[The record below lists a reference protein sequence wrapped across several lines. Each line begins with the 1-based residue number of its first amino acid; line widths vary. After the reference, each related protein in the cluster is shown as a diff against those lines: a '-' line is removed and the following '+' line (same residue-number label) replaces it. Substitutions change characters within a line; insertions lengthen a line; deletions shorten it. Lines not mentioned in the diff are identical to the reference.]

1 MPRFLKSKLNSTLH
15 RIMQAYLNDAFAP
28 LREGSF
34 ISKERLEK
42 RIQAAHYH
50 LMLMADVVPFSYEV
64 MPRALED
71 EWEALAGQLDAEPA
85 EKRQQVF
92 DALLRKTLKFLEYI
106 TTLERARQTTDDAD
120 NVRMMSSEQMQA
132 ELKRLDTML
141 KGATQKLEEA
151 MKKGDSNNEDIARL
165 KGIISEYQSKIVT
178 LRDKQEAHESD
189 KLSEAEWNQRLT
201 DSFAELDEKS
211 SKLNFEVVLARI
223 EYFVCVGLLIGVS
236 IWFFCWYHDF
246 YGQLTAE
253 QSPIHITSW
262 ISYLPY
268 ALPVT
273 AYIALMWILMVQKNR
288 ASKLSIMLSTRLAN
302 VHYLEG
308 LMKLVN
314 RLSSNTD
321 TAVTRIN
328 VVVEKMIDSYL
339 RQLEAP
345 ELTEKR
351 IDKIEEKEQREVPQ
365 NRLKDEL
372 MKLLKHE

>member
-1 MPRFLKSKLNSTLH
+1 M
-15 RIMQAYLNDAFAP
+15 
-28 LREGSF
+28 
-34 ISKERLEK
+34 
-42 RIQAAHYH
+42 
-50 LMLMADVVPFSYEV
+50 
-64 MPRALED
+64 
-71 EWEALAGQLDAEPA
+71 
-85 EKRQQVF
+85 
-92 DALLRKTLKFLEYI
+92 
-106 TTLERARQTTDDAD
+106 
-120 NVRMMSSEQMQA
+120 
-132 ELKRLDTML
+132 
-141 KGATQKLEEA
+141 
-151 MKKGDSNNEDIARL
+151 
-165 KGIISEYQSKIVT
+165 
-178 LRDKQEAHESD
+178 
-189 KLSEAEWNQRLT
+189 
-201 DSFAELDEKS
+201 
-211 SKLNFEVVLARI
+211 LARI

>member
-141 KGATQKLEEA
+141 KGATQKLEEV
-151 MKKGDSNNEDIARL
+151 MK
-165 KGIISEYQSKIVT
+165 
-178 LRDKQEAHESD
+178 
-189 KLSEAEWNQRLT
+189 
-201 DSFAELDEKS
+201 
-211 SKLNFEVVLARI
+211 
-223 EYFVCVGLLIGVS
+223 
-236 IWFFCWYHDF
+236 
-246 YGQLTAE
+246 
-253 QSPIHITSW
+253 
-262 ISYLPY
+262 
-268 ALPVT
+268 
-273 AYIALMWILMVQKNR
+273 R
-288 ASKLSIMLSTRLAN
+288 ATR
-302 VHYLEG
+302 
-308 LMKLVN
+308 
-314 RLSSNTD
+314 T
-321 TAVTRIN
+321 TRI
-328 VVVEKMIDSYL
+328 
-339 RQLEAP
+339 
-345 ELTEKR
+345 
-351 IDKIEEKEQREVPQ
+351 
-365 NRLKDEL
+365 
-372 MKLLKHE
+372 